1 MVSFPDA
8 TLRPVPRP
16 GPNEARALGFVLP
29 RRFGAASGWVR
40 LVGSGLARVRLVPA
54 RTVGFVLS
62 SLGDRAAGS
71 FQGRF
76 DAFCLL
82 SPTLSH
88 KGRGLGRG
96 GRRIAKNLGI
106 PLDRAVPWV
115 RFDDAAEPSRCPGP
129 PDRPGP
135 PLGSSG
141 NNCRLDPSD
150 GFVLADIGPGFD
162 LPPRRNEPISG
173 RSRFN
178 RAGNAPGRSA
188 GLRSGICVRSSS
200 GSRGRAPG
208 CWAGAR
214 GGSGTGGGWP
224 SGPGSRRSIPR
235 RR

>member
-8 TLRPVPRP
+8 TPRPVPRP

-29 RRFGAASGWVR
+29 RRFGSASGWVR
-40 LVGSGLARVRLVPA
+40 LVGSGLAWVRLVPA

-62 SLGDRAAGS
+62 SLGDRA
-71 FQGRF
+71 
-76 DAFCLL
+76 
-82 SPTLSH
+82 
-88 KGRGLGRG
+88 
-96 GRRIAKNLGI
+96 
-106 PLDRAVPWV
+106 VPWV
-115 RFDDAAEPSRCPGP
+115 RFDDAAEPGRCAGP
-129 PDRPGP
+129 RNRPGP

-141 NNCRLDPSD
+141 NNCRLDPSV
-150 GFVLADIGPGFD
+150 GFVLAEIGPGFD

-173 RSRFN
+173 RSRVN

-188 GLRSGICVRSSS
+188 GLRSGTCVRSSS